1 MVIRPVA
8 RRRNLLLCRFRSPS
22 SVVHDWP
29 DAGTNLPLVGA
40 NQTRAGRSLG
50 GRILRAAG
58 GTNEGWHESRIP
70 QGRRDGHF
78 RSCLLYGFL
87 TTAANVVLAP
97 IHEKAMPV
105 IATTYEEPDI

>member
-1 MVIRPVA
+1 VQVPQPLQRGPRLAGCWDEPAA
-8 RRRNLLLCRFRSPS
+8 RRCKS
-22 SVVHDWP
+22 D
-29 DAGTNLPLVGA
+29 T
-40 NQTRAGRSLG
+40 AGRSLG